1 MCQHFDVMGI
11 FFLHSGIWGWNLG
24 SKQGQWH
31 NAMPMRYSTMRETR
45 EETGPRV
52 TWRSVRSR
60 APTGRTCASMQ
71 RQASSFRPGQPHA
84 HGHRAHL
91 RPDRWRKLGPAAL
104 PIYSTGRRTLP
115 TEPVHTCA
123 WQVYNGVLVVVALPL
138 RCVPDGRPTI
148 QYV

>member
-1 MCQHFDVMGI
+1 
-11 FFLHSGIWGWNLG
+11 
-24 SKQGQWH
+24 
-31 NAMPMRYSTMRETR
+31 MPMRYSTMRETR

-91 RPDRWRKLGPAAL
+91 RPDRWRWGLRRCLSTVQDGTRFRQNQYTRAHGRSIYLASTSRCRLAL
-104 PIYSTGRRTLP
+104 ALRARWSADH
-115 TEPVHTCA
+115 PVRI
-123 WQVYNGVLVVVALPL
+123 VYIKKNMCSYQRMVQI
-138 RCVPDGRPTI
+138 RSK
-148 QYV
+148 